1 MCAHAMAWNRVLQ
14 WRHSINLYSI
24 KSLWLKLYMRI
35 DFTHYKYH
43 NNKLSP
49 LFTFY
54 DQSTY
59 IYEQAIYVVASNSS
73 HFNGQFRIL
82 SRFLFQKVLLSIL
95 SKMFLL
101 FFSLDPLATTKH
113 QISSVFVIVQFWRDQ
128 AVFSFFFSKWDN
140 NMSSFELHLAFNK
153 WFLVSSRSNVKN
165 IWQKK
170 YCHPIFACLLPNTH

>member
-1 MCAHAMAWNRVLQ
+1 
-14 WRHSINLYSI
+14 
-24 KSLWLKLYMRI
+24 MRS

-54 DQSTY
+54 DQSTH

-101 FFSLDPLATTKH
+101 FFSLDPLETTKH
-113 QISSVFVIVQFWRDQ
+113 QISNEVFLLLSNFEETRLCFL
-128 AVFSFFFSKWDN
+128 FSFQN
-140 NMSSFELHLAFNK
+140 GTTTCQVLNY
-153 WFLVSSRSNVKN
+153 
-165 IWQKK
+165 IWRL
-170 YCHPIFACLLPNTH
+170 ISGF

>member
-54 DQSTY
+54 DQSTH

-73 HFNGQFRIL
+73 HFNEQFRIL
-82 SRFLFQKVLLSIL
+82 LGFLFQRVVLSIL

-101 FFSLDPLATTKH
+101 FFSLDPLATRSQLLKTKF
-113 QISSVFVIVQFWRDQ
+113 QLKFFCYCPILKRPGCVFY
-128 AVFSFFFSKWDN
+128 
-140 NMSSFELHLAFNK
+140 FNFK
-153 WFLVSSRSNVKN
+153 MG
-165 IWQKK
+165 
-170 YCHPIFACLLPNTH
+170 NTNKL